1 MRHDSENPRTIG
13 ARKELNAVSDGQP
26 TGAFGQAKAIRF
38 FLVEY
43 DSFRGELEMKK
54 IDINTIP
61 ELNTSVGIHGSVKQQ
76 EVAGPLCLGILV
88 AIVMAV

>member
-1 MRHDSENPRTIG
+1 MT
-13 ARKELNAVSDGQP
+13 
-26 TGAFGQAKAIRF
+26 
-38 FLVEY
+38 
-43 DSFRGELEMKK
+43 KK
-54 IDINTIP
+54 IDIARIP